1 MNIMSKP
8 YKIIYYPTAMDDVRS
23 ILNYISI
30 DNPPVVYQLIDKI
43 DHAVHSL
50 ADFPSKGAIPKDMQ
64 LNTKQYR
71 MLIIESYIVFYIPN
85 HTLSDIEI
93 MRVLSSKQNY
103 KSLL

>member
-8 YKIIYYPTAMDDVRS
+8 YEIIYYPTAMDDVRN

-30 DNPPVVYQLIDKI
+30 DNPPAAYKLIDKI
-43 DHAVHSL
+43 DYAVQSL
-50 ADFPSKGAIPKDMQ
+50 AGFPSKGVIPKDLQ
-64 LNTKQYR
+64 LKTKQYR

-85 HTLSDIEI
+85 HALSEIEI

-103 KSLL
+103 KNLL